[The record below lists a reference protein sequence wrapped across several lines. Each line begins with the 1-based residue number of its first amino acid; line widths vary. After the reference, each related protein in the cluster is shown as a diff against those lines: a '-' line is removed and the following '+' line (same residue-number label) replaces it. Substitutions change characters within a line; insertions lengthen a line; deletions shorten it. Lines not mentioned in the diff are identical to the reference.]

1 MARQNGITIEE
12 AMNIECMSKS
22 RIIAGQRGIT
32 NIISNV
38 NIMADPDIMS
48 WVGEGELLLTTGYSL
63 NKISIEEQKKL
74 IREAKKQNLVG
85 LGIKIKPYLEKM
97 PKEVLDLAEKIGFTI
112 IDIDQNISLSDV
124 MTPIVNEIFDR
135 KSYLLSKIEK
145 IYEQFMGA
153 MLNRMDIYEIIEL
166 TSKNIKN
173 PVMFKLDFPNRK
185 IEIFRDICSETKIEM
200 IDSFNTFYK
209 KRDKREAKKMDE
221 TVENISGKYIDRIV
235 IPIIVKDSVF
245 GHIFTWGSETT
256 IGGYEIS
263 VLEVAA
269 TTLAL
274 EVLKAI
280 SVREVEIRH
289 KSEFIEDL
297 VSLDIKRKE
306 KAIDRLSYFNLD
318 KKSTYIS
325 LTMRIK
331 DSRNSEKVDMPF
343 IQENISS
350 LHNKLDNYLEENKLT
365 GIIGTKIEKIIILI
379 SLNEKTKIDN
389 IIGDIEKIV
398 KSQKSIN
405 VKIGVGRE
413 YCGIENF
420 YKSYEDSI
428 KSLSA
433 GRILGDN
440 LVTKFDDLG
449 IYKLLCQDQLT
460 GELERFYDTTIKP
473 LSDYDKVK
481 STELV
486 KTLEIYFKSNGN
498 LKKMSEYLYTHYNT
512 VLYRMQRIKEITG
525 MDLENS
531 KDRLSLEVSLKIG
544 KVLRKDI

>member
-1 MARQNGITIEE
+1 MARQNGITVEE
-12 AMNIECMSKS
+12 AMRIECMSKS
-22 RIIAGQRGIT
+22 RIIAGKKCIS

-74 IREAKKQNLVG
+74 IREAKKQKLVG
-85 LGIKIKPYLEKM
+85 LGVKIKPYLEKM

-173 PVMFKLDFPNRK
+173 PVMFNLEFPKRK
-185 IEIFRDICSETKIEM
+185 IEIFRGATKEIQKEM
-200 IDSFNTFYK
+200 TSSFNSFYK
-209 KRDKREAKKMDE
+209 KRENREAKKMDE
-221 TVENISGKYIDRIV
+221 TIENISGRYIDRVV
-235 IPIIVKDSVF
+235 IPIIVKNSVF

-263 VLEVAA
+263 VLEVAS

-280 SVREVEIRH
+280 SVRDVEIRH

-306 KAIDRLSYFNLD
+306 KAIERISYFNLN
-318 KKSTYIS
+318 KKSKYTAI
-325 LTMRIK
+325 TMKIK
-331 DSRNSEKVDMPF
+331 DSVKSGKLDMAF
-343 IQENISS
+343 IQESISS
-350 LHNKLDNYLEENKLT
+350 IHNKLDNFFVENKLN
-365 GIIGTKIEKIIILI
+365 GVIGTKIEKIIILI
-379 SLNEKTKIDN
+379 SLDEKTKIDYILEN
-389 IIGDIEKIV
+389 IEKMV
-398 KSQKSIN
+398 KSQKKID

-413 YCGIENF
+413 YLGVESF
-420 YKSYEDSI
+420 YKSYDDSI
-428 KSLSA
+428 KALSA
-433 GRILGDN
+433 GKILGDN

-460 GELERFYDTTIKP
+460 GELERFYDITIKP
-473 LSDYDKVK
+473 LSDYDKNK

-486 KTLEIYFKSNGN
+486 KTLEVYFKNNGN
-498 LKKMSEYLYTHYNT
+498 LKKMSESLFTHYNT

-544 KVLRKDI
+544 KVLGKE